1 MIHAR
6 VGQLYGADS
15 GGLHRLCD
23 KCIDVVELRLT
34 QLDVHT
40 AQNVDGVDNGLPV
53 EHGIIVNLQIQ
64 IPVQRLDRLIRATL
78 EIRLVDLII
87 ASFLIYVQI
96 RIAEHA
102 DQFDLARI
110 LIYVADNVHV
120 RVVPLAQGIVPAVNA
135 EQRHGPEP
143 LHTFHFLVGQV
154 RVRHLRH
161 VDVGVT
167 LNRVQLLFDG
177 HDHQEQ

>member
-1 MIHAR
+1 MIHTR

-15 GGLHRLCD
+15 GGLHCLCD
-23 KCIDVVELRLT
+23 KCIDVVELRLA

-40 AQNVDGVDNGLPV
+40 AQDVDGVDNSLPV

-64 IPVQRLDRLIRATL
+64 VPVQRLNGLIRATL

-110 LIYVADNVHV
+110 LIYVADNVYV
-120 RVVPLAQGIVPAVNA
+120 RVISLTQGIVTAIHA
-135 EQRHGPEP
+135 EQRHGPKP
-143 LHTFHFLVGQV
+143 LHALHFLVGQV

-161 VDVGVT
+161 IDVGVA
-167 LNRVQLLFDG
+167 LNRIQFLFDG